1 MYYCIFV
8 SIQDKEL
15 KNIGQMY
22 KKYFKQLTFGVIF
35 CCIFI
40 EYIFNILIINNIK
53 NYCLV

>member
-40 EYIFNILIINNIK
+40 EYIFKILIISSI
-53 NYCLV
+53 